1 MKSHKFPPLWLNV
14 SLDISFVPKCGVRPD
29 VRLIICR
36 TRGFT
41 PVICL
46 FYFTLFTCMINLS
59 ISLTLIRVKFYI
71 EPNTPRVTYL
81 IWFAWI
87 SQVTS
92 TCRFR
97 HGHRLI
103 NITTR
108 PTKHNIVCF
117 EPPLAYPKLALLDK
131 DPVF

>member
-1 MKSHKFPPLWLNV
+1 MKSHKFPPFWLNV
-14 SLDISFVPKCGVRPD
+14 SFDISFVAKCRVCPD

-41 PVICL
+41 PIICL

-59 ISLTLIRVKFYI
+59 MSLTLIRVKSCI
-71 EPNTPRVTYL
+71 EPNTPRDTYL

-87 SQVTS
+87 SQVSS
-92 TCRFR
+92 TCKFR
-97 HGHRLI
+97 PGHRLI
-103 NITTR
+103 NITTW
-108 PTKHNIVCF
+108 PTKHDIVRF
-117 EPPLAYPKLALLDK
+117 GLPLAWSKLVLLDK